1 MKASQHLLY
10 TYILLAMFL
19 YSQHIKA
26 SDYIPKPELD
36 KAACMIDCHQ
46 KIRIHLKNDKPISVT
61 WSSSDE
67 QIATVTPNG
76 TVTGH
81 ARGDAYITATTPDGL
96 SAQCI
101 VSVGYEGQN
110 PIVPPTWGLFIADG
124 EPHVFNGRMYLF
136 GSRDVPDG
144 FLPNGERDFCSTDY
158 HVLYSDDLI
167 HWVDAGVSIS
177 LEDIPAGIRGNTR
190 RLWAP
195 DLFKSPTEKNK
206 YYLTFCGNGQ
216 PMYIAESDSPL
227 GPFSNIRLITLNGE
241 PIPQIDPGVLVDDD
255 GKVYLA
261 SPKFFVC
268 QLDPSDYSK
277 ILPESYRSV
286 TESMPTDNEPFE
298 GPSLRKRNGI
308 YYYIY
313 IQNKGNIQKDGAV
326 PTLMGYMTATQPL
339 GPYTYR
345 GVLISNYD
353 YPGAGNIHGSIE
365 RFKGKWYV
373 SYHMPLS
380 DHLLTRS
387 PCMDEIHFNDDGS
400 IQPIAPTSSG
410 VKGAFTA
417 GEKIQSSSG
426 VEYSGGRSDFR
437 LKSRK
442 TTTTENP
449 YEIIYTDY
457 PYTFYDIP
465 GQWIGYR
472 FLDFS
477 RKMKR
482 ITTCVSSQSE
492 GGILEIRR
500 GAPDGTLISTLSIP
514 DTNGTWKVIQD
525 EISVTEDGKDV
536 FYLVLKQKPID
547 GNVLIDWLQFDL

>member
-1 MKASQHLLY
+1 MKTPLSLLLG
-10 TYILLAMFL
+10 ILLTTCFWTQRAT
-19 YSQHIKA
+19 A
-26 SDYIPKPELD
+26 STSEPTTPSLD
-36 KAACMIDCHQ
+36 KVACMIDCRQ
-46 KIRIHLKNDKPISVT
+46 KIRIHLKNNLPTPVV
-61 WSSSDE
+61 WSSNNE
-67 QIATVTPNG
+67 TIATVSSNG

-81 ARGDAYITATTPDGL
+81 AQGDAIITATAPNGS
-96 SAQCI
+96 SAQCL
-101 VSVGYEGQN
+101 VSVGYKGQN

-177 LEDIPAGIRGNTR
+177 LKDIPAEIRGDTR

-195 DLFKSPTEKNK
+195 DLFKSPTEKDK
-206 YYLTFCGNGQ
+206 YYLTFCGNGK
-216 PMYIAESDSPL
+216 PMYIAESHSPL
-227 GPFSNIRLITLNGE
+227 GPFTNVRLITLNGE

-261 SPKFFVC
+261 SPRFFVC

-277 ILPESYRSV
+277 IIPGSYRSV

-313 IQNKGNIQKDGAV
+313 IQNKGNIQRDGAV
-326 PTLMGYMTATQPL
+326 PTLMGYMTASQPL
-339 GPYTYR
+339 GPYIYQ

-365 RFKGKWYV
+365 AFKGKWYV

-387 PCMDEIHFNDDGS
+387 ACMDEIQFRKDGT
-400 IQPIAPTSSG
+400 IEPIVPTSSG
-410 VKGAFTA
+410 VKGAFVA
-417 GEKIQSSSG
+417 GEKIQSSNG
-426 VEYSGGRSDFR
+426 VAFSGGRSDIR

-442 TTTTENP
+442 TTTGNP
-449 YEIIYTDY
+449 YEVLYTDY
-457 PYTFYDIP
+457 PYTFYDTP

-472 FLDFS
+472 FLLFS
-477 RKMKR
+477 KKMK
-482 ITTCVSSQSE
+482 TLSMSVSTQGE
-492 GGILEIRR
+492 GGVLEIRR
-500 GAPDGTLISTLSIP
+500 GAPDGALVSTLSLP
-514 DTNGTWKVIQD
+514 DTDGAWQVIRSD
-525 EISVTEDGKDV
+525 VSVTEKGRDA
-536 FYLVLKQKPID
+536 FYIVLKQKPTD
-547 GNVLIDWLQFDL
+547 GNIRIDWLQFDL

>member
-1 MKASQHLLY
+1 MKHPVHLFVYVFLAIFFWTRQAVASTIESNQLV
-10 TYILLAMFL
+10 
-19 YSQHIKA
+19 
-26 SDYIPKPELD
+26 LD
-36 KAACMIDCHQ
+36 KVACMIDSRQ
-46 KIRIHLKNDKPISVT
+46 KIRLHLKNDNPTPVT
-61 WSSSDE
+61 WSSSNE
-67 QIATVTPNG
+67 NVATVSSNG

-81 ARGDAYITATTPDGL
+81 TRGDAFITATAPDGS
-96 SAQCI
+96 SARCI
-101 VSVGYEGQN
+101 VSVDYEGQN

-144 FLPNGERDFCSTDY
+144 FLPNGEQDFCSTDY

-167 HWVDAGVSIS
+167 HWTDAGVSIS
-177 LEDIPAGIRGNTR
+177 LDDIPADIRGNTR

-195 DLFKSPTEKNK
+195 DLFKSPTEKDK
-206 YYLTFCGNGQ
+206 YYLTFCGNGK
-216 PMYIAESDSPL
+216 PMYIAESNSPL
-227 GPFSNIRLITLNGE
+227 GPFTNIRLITLNGE

-261 SPKFFVC
+261 SPKFFIC

-277 ILPESYRSV
+277 IIPESYRSV

-298 GPSLRKRNGI
+298 GPSLRKRDGI

-353 YPGAGNIHGSIE
+353 YPASGNIHGSIE
-365 RFKGKWYV
+365 HFKGRWYV

-380 DHLLTRS
+380 DHRLTRS
-387 PCMDEIHFNDDGS
+387 ACMDEIHFNEDGT
-400 IQPIAPTSSG
+400 IRPIVPTSSG
-410 VKGAFTA
+410 VKGAFVP

-426 VEYSGGRSDFR
+426 VEYSGGRTDIR

-442 TTTTENP
+442 TTTENP

-457 PYTFYDIP
+457 PYTFYDAP

-477 RKMKR
+477 KKISRVSL
-482 ITTCVSSQSE
+482 CVNTQNA
-492 GGILEIRR
+492 GGILEIRK
-500 GAPDGTLISTLSIP
+500 GSPDGTLISTLSVP
-514 DTNGTWKVIQD
+514 DTNGMWEVIQD
-525 EISVTEDGKDV
+525 KVSVSEDGKDA
-536 FYLVLKQKPID
+536 FYIILKQKPTE
-547 GNVLIDWLQFDL
+547 GNIQIDWLQFDL